1 MSAAAAQAF
10 ISEVWGLQ
18 GTAYLV
24 VALRYYSRITKFGWG
39 VLGWED
45 FFMLLATVSN
55 DIPEL
60 HPPHINVLS
69 GISFP
74 LVFGTDISFFE

>member
-1 MSAAAAQAF
+1 MSAAAAQRF

-24 VALRYYSRITKFGWG
+24 VALRYFARVKKFGWG

-45 FFMLLATVSN
+45 FVMVLATVSGFEN
-55 DIPEL
+55 SNRPA
-60 HPPHINVLS
+60 S
-69 GISFP
+69 TSSR
-74 LVFGTDISFFE
+74 LVH